1 MQLQGLYHVT
11 NLFWVNLTLI
21 VFGSGV
27 FSLSFTCMSPLKGTA
42 VEMKTWMTIMFPKEQ
57 LC

>member
-42 VEMKTWMTIMFPKEQ
+42 VEMKTWMTIMFPKE
-57 LC
+57 